1 MRVYPYSAKAIRLF
15 SKHGYLVVLI
25 TNQSGIGRGFFE
37 ETTLSTIHE
46 KLIEYL
52 KSEDSKLDAIYYC
65 PHIPKDVCA
74 CRKPKPGLIM
84 RAESDF
90 QIDLANSWMIG
101 DKSADIEAGIA
112 AGTKTALVLTGYGKV
127 ESSKIPQK
135 PDLTG
140 GNLFE
145 VAKLIISEI
154 R

>member
-1 MRVYPYSAKAIRLF
+1 
-15 SKHGYLVVLI
+15 
-25 TNQSGIGRGFFE
+25 
-37 ETTLSTIHE
+37 
-46 KLIEYL
+46 
-52 KSEDSKLDAIYYC
+52 
-65 PHIPKDVCA
+65 
-74 CRKPKPGLIM
+74 M